1 MQASFLN
8 DPIYTEPNS
17 SAVLLTLENSIVSRK
32 TRKDE
37 YLKNNFDPTILPE
50 KQLLVYGII
59 SSHPGLNTREIANLL
74 SIKKT
79 SVENAIKLL
88 RKKGIID
95 HIGSRSKGGYII
107 KKMDNQK
114 I

>member
-17 SAVLLTLENSIVSRK
+17 SAVLLTFENSIVSRK
-32 TRKDE
+32 TKKDE

-74 SIKKT
+74 SIKK
-79 SVENAIKLL
+79 NKCG
-88 RKKGIID
+88 KCYK
-95 HIGSRSKGGYII
+95 II
-107 KKMDNQK
+107 KEKRNY
-114 I
+114 